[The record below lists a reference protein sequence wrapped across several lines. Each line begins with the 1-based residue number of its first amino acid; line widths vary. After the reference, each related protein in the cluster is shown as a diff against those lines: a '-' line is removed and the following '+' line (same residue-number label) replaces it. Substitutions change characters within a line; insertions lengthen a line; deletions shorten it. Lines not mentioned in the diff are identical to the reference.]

1 MFSMTTTFCL
11 GFLFCFVLLVVFLLL
26 NVILNPKKKKNGNL
40 VKIVLTETVIKE
52 AFHSG
57 PN

>member
-1 MFSMTTTFCL
+1 MFSITPTFCL
-11 GFLFCFVLLVVFLLL
+11 GFLFFGFFLLVVFLLL
-26 NVILNPKKKKNGNL
+26 NVILNPKKKNGNL
-40 VKIVLTETVIKE
+40 VKIVLTETVLKE

>member
-1 MFSMTTTFCL
+1 MTTTFCL